1 MGRKKETFLFT
12 ALKAKVWA
20 PQEKTE
26 TTICFS
32 NHLADVLKGC
42 VMLVQFSNEHLSDG
56 PQETACIIHCNP
68 GKI

>member
-42 VMLVQFSNEHLSDG
+42 VMLV
-56 PQETACIIHCNP
+56 
-68 GKI
+68 